1 MELDRILR
9 NNISEEELKAKE
21 SAKKKQEK
29 QKIFQKVFFRGFTY
43 LGITTYSFIHPLTY
57 LLSYLLTVGL
67 MAILYVMTLDESAPL
82 ESSLL
87 EKAHVDLERIF
98 EDDDIRYYSLT
109 HLLTN

>member
-1 MELDRILR
+1 
-9 NNISEEELKAKE
+9 
-21 SAKKKQEK
+21 
-29 QKIFQKVFFRGFTY
+29 
-43 LGITTYSFIHPLTY
+43 
-57 LLSYLLTVGL
+57 

-109 HLLTN
+109 H